1 MFKFKKE
8 HEPYFSTMMPPFVRT
23 CHEMTEEI
31 SRKRKGFFLK
41 AAKGAGV
48 DFASGRWGVLWMK

>member
-1 MFKFKKE
+1 MHKFKKE
-8 HEPYFSTMMPPFVRT
+8 HGPFFSTLVPPFVRM

-41 AAKGAGV
+41 AAKGAWV
-48 DFASGRWGVLWMK
+48 DFASGG

>member
-1 MFKFKKE
+1 MGSKTVHKFKKE
-8 HEPYFSTMMPPFVRT
+8 HGPFFSTLVPPFVRM

-41 AAKGAGV
+41 AAKGAWV
-48 DFASGRWGVLWMK
+48 DFASGG